1 MRPIA
6 ILDAPSNLGLRPPL
20 EGSVPGCYKL
30 SWALRESGVLEGV
43 DLKEAGVVVPPRY
56 EAAWMPGQG
65 DRNASKIASYSR
77 RLADRIGGLIDESF
91 VVVLGGDCS
100 VLIGAAL
107 ALKRRGRYGLAFLDG
122 HSDFRHPANN
132 PPIDAAAGEDLAIVT
147 GRGDARLV
155 DLEDLGQSV
164 AEADVAVVG
173 IRSDDE
179 HAGEIQDLGMSVWPV
194 DRLRAEGHQ
203 AVTAAVLERVARV
216 GLDGFWVHLDVDILD
231 PEVMPA
237 VDTLSEGGLQ
247 PNELTQL
254 LSGLVSHTAAVG
266 MEVCIFDPDLDP
278 DGQHAQTLTPVL
290 RETLH
295 NAAAAAPSRRT

>member
-6 ILDAPSNLGLRPPL
+6 ILDAPSNLGLPPPL

-30 SWALRESGVLEGV
+30 GWALRESGALQGV
-43 DLKEAGVVVPPRY
+43 DVEEAGVVVPPRY
-56 EAAWMPGQG
+56 EAAWAPGDG
-65 DRNASKIASYSR
+65 DRNATQIASYSG

-122 HSDFRHPANN
+122 HSDFRHPANV
-132 PPIDAAAGEDLAIVT
+132 PPIGAAAGEDLAIVT
-147 GRGDARLV
+147 GRGDPRLV

-173 IRSDDE
+173 VRSDDK
-179 HAGEIQDLGMSVWPV
+179 HAAEIQDLGMSVWPV

-203 AVTAAVLERVARV
+203 AVTAAVLEQVARAE
-216 GLDGFWVHLDVDILD
+216 LDGFWVHLDVDILD
-231 PEVMPA
+231 AEFMPA
-237 VDTLSEGGLQ
+237 VDTPSDGGLQ
-247 PNELTQL
+247 PSELTKL
-254 LSGLVSHTAAVG
+254 LSGLVSQTEAVG
-266 MEVCIFDPDLDP
+266 IDLCIFDPDLDP
-278 DGQHAQTLTPVL
+278 DGQHAQTLAPVIH
-290 RETLH
+290 ETLTS
-295 NAAAAAPSRRT
+295 AAAGIPSSRT